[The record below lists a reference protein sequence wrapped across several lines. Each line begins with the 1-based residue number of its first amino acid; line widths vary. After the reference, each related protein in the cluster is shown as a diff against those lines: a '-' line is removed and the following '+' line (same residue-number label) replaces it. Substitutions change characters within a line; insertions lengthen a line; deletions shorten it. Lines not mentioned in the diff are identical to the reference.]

1 MKNVLL
7 RSKVGIRVGAVAA
20 VVAAIAL
27 PITLPVGTAVSGAAS
42 SGSGCTLHL
51 LGETRTSTAESK
63 AWSSIFSDFKTQYHC
78 TVTATWEGQ
87 FTGVP
92 QLLNEA
98 NIAHQTVDLVTD
110 TTENFNLASAGDL
123 EDITKLIKPYESRFD
138 PGTLEP
144 FTVDSHVWGV
154 PIEPETSSVFFY
166 NASLFS
172 KLGLTAPTTFTQL
185 VHDSD
190 VIKSKTK
197 VEPFVEGGSDTWE
210 WPMWYMATFAQ
221 TSGNKSV
228 QDTES
233 FLDGKYKFTSK
244 ASVQALKDLAEFSKD
259 GIINENALG
268 TDENGAVAA
277 FLQGKAA
284 MMFDGTWDL
293 PTFRAGNP
301 KFRIGVFMF
310 PQVTSTPGVVAQSN
324 GSATEGLSIPS
335 SIPKKDLPMADQ
347 FLEFI
352 TSPKEANKLF
362 ATLDPVVPTIKGTTP
377 GNDPLS
383 KTLSSYLPRTNGWLD
398 WLWPTDVVTSIETA
412 ISGVMFTGVS
422 PKSAAQSVQNELDT
436 LRGQQNYTFNFWSK
450 WSAAQKAAVEPAKIP
465 KIQVQN

>member
-1 MKNVLL
+1 MIVSNFKL
-7 RSKVGIRVGAVAA
+7 GIRLSVTAALVA
-20 VVAAIAL
+20 VVAL
-27 PITLPVGTAVSGAAS
+27 PIVTPIGAGVSGAAS
-42 SGSGCTLHL
+42 SGSGCTLHV
-51 LGETRTSTAESK
+51 LGETRSSTAETK
-63 AWSSIFSDFKTQYHC
+63 AWNSIFSDFKARYHC

-110 TTENFNLASAGDL
+110 TTENFNMASAGNLIDL
-123 EDITKLIKPYESRFD
+123 TNLVKPYENHFD
-138 PGTLEP
+138 TGTLQP
-144 FTVDSHVWGV
+144 FTVDAHVWGV
-154 PIEPETSSVFFY
+154 PIEPETSAVFFY

-172 KLGLTAPTTFTQL
+172 RLGLKAPTTFTQL

-190 VIKSKTK
+190 VIKSKSK

-210 WPMWYMATFAQ
+210 WPMWYMGAFAQ

-233 FLDGKYKFTSK
+233 FLKGTYQFTSK
-244 ASVQALKDLAEFSKD
+244 ASVRALQDLAAFSKD

-268 TDENGAVAA
+268 TDENGAIAS

-301 KFRIGVFMF
+301 KFKIGVFTF
-310 PQVTSTPGVVAQSN
+310 PQVTSNSGVVSQSN

-352 TSPKEANKLF
+352 SSSKEANKLF
-362 ATLDPVVPTIKGTTP
+362 TTLDPVVPTIKGTTP
-377 GNDPLS
+377 ANDPLS

-398 WLWPTDVVTSIETA
+398 WLWPTDVVTAIENA
-412 ISGVMFTGVS
+412 IEGVMFTGTS
-422 PKSAAQSVQNELDT
+422 PTTAAQSVQTELNT
-436 LRGQQNYTFNFWSK
+436 LRSQQHYTFEFWSK
-450 WSAAQKAAVEPAKIP
+450 WSAAQKAAVEPSTIP
-465 KIQVQN
+465 KIQVQS